1 MGTVRTMARVSL
13 LLSALILV
21 TGTLSD
27 PSSAFAQGGKKRVKK
42 KKSPPPSSASASPA
56 ADAAPAR
63 PAGQDQLDAALAH
76 FKEERYSL
84 AAVSLHDVAS
94 MDGASTEVRE
104 AARYNLAKALYRM
117 ELHHSALEYFAELL
131 EAGPSSRYYRS
142 ALEWSLFVAR
152 KVVAEDRVLDL
163 IARHTDGNFPDA
175 YKNEF
180 KYLLAKYH
188 YLKGHAI
195 ESGAE
200 IGKLGETR
208 VEETVT
214 GGVSLKGDI
223 FDDASGADDSKKDD
237 SVGLKKGS
245 KGGFSLDEDIFG
257 DEKPKEEAPKPEVV
271 VPSTGGELAA
281 KEHFELANRYV
292 LQVEGESPFAAQ
304 AKFLEG
310 VLLYHS
316 GRDNEA
322 LDALKAVVRLT
333 KDAESKEDL
342 KLRQLAFFQLA
353 RTHFGAKQPSFSIFY
368 YDKIERFTYAW
379 LEALYEASWAE
390 FRLGNYEKA
399 LGNLLT
405 LHSPFFEDQYFPE
418 SRILKAVVYY
428 ENCRYKEANDILQAF
443 KTRYEPVLKEL
454 QELAQSSGSTGKYY
468 ESLKNLESS
477 DIAQVGGA
485 EKAKIIARILA
496 IALGDRELKKLDRS
510 YKEVEAELRSYD
522 AQGDAFARSRL
533 REVLDKS
540 IGDVLAS
547 LEKDASKAVKR
558 KIEQESRLIKTLI
571 TQAIRIEIETAR
583 AEQERIESKLRDVE
597 TAPARR
603 SREFVEWADD
613 EKLVWPFEEEYWRDE
628 LGTYELTLAQTCQ

>member
-1 MGTVRTMARVSL
+1 MLNMARVAWFGALVMLVASISVVPA
-13 LLSALILV
+13 SAE
-21 TGTLSD
+21 G
-27 PSSAFAQGGKKRVKK
+27 K
-42 KKSPPPSSASASPA
+42 KKSKKRSSAPKSASSAAPSASAPSA
-56 ADAAPAR
+56 APSVAAGQEQFDAAI
-63 PAGQDQLDAALAH
+63 AH
-76 FKEERYSL
+76 FKDERYPL
-84 AAVSLHDVAS
+84 AAVSLYDVAS
-94 MDGASTEVRE
+94 MDNASPEVRE

-131 EAGPSSRYYRS
+131 KGGAGGKYYRS
-142 ALEWSLFVAR
+142 SLEWSLFVAR
-152 KVVAEDRVLDL
+152 KVVAEDRVLEL
-163 IARHTDGNFPDA
+163 IAKHTDGHFPDA

-223 FDDASGADDSKKDD
+223 FDDGALEQKAEETPE
-237 SVGLKKGS
+237 LKKGS
-245 KGGFSLDEDIFG
+245 KGGFSLDEDIFS
-257 DEKPKEEAPKPEVV
+257 DDPKPKPDADKPV
-271 VPSTGGELAA
+271 VPPEPSTPGGDLAA
-281 KEHFELANRYV
+281 KEHFELASRYV
-292 LQVEGESPFAAQ
+292 LQVDPESPFAAQ

-310 VLLYHS
+310 ILLFHD
-316 GRDNEA
+316 GRDNDS
-322 LDALKAVVRLT
+322 LDALKAVVRL
-333 KDAESKEDL
+333 SKEGEPGEDP

-379 LEALYEASWAE
+379 LEALYESSWAE

-428 ENCRYKEANDILQAF
+428 ENCRYKEATELLRRF
-443 KTRYEPVLKEL
+443 KERFEPVLKEL
-454 QELAQSSGSTGKYY
+454 QELSVASGSTGKYY
-468 ESLKNLESS
+468 ESLKNLESP
-477 DIAQVGGA
+477 DVAREGGE
-485 EKAKIIARILA
+485 EKARIVARILA
-496 IALGDRELKKLDRS
+496 IALADRELKKLDRS
-510 YKEVEAELRSYD
+510 YKEVQGELSSYD
-522 AQGDAFARSRL
+522 AQGEAFARSRL
-533 REVLDKS
+533 REVLDRS
-540 IGDVLAS
+540 VGEVLAS
-547 LEKDASKAVKR
+547 IEKDASKAVKR
-558 KIEQESRLIKTLI
+558 KLERESRLIKTLI

-597 TAPARR
+597 TAPAQR

-628 LGTYELTLAQTCQ
+628 LGTYELTLAQTCR

>member
-1 MGTVRTMARVSL
+1 MRTHARLSSL
-13 LLSALILV
+13 LAAL
-21 TGTLSD
+21 
-27 PSSAFAQGGKKRVKK
+27 SAFALAATLADPGSALAQGKRKSK
-42 KKSPPPSSASASPA
+42 KKSSPAPKAASSATPA
-56 ADAAPAR
+56 GTAAPQRA
-63 PAGQDQLDAALAH
+63 AGQDALDAAMAH

-84 AAVSLHDVAS
+84 AAASLFEVAS
-94 MDGASTEVRE
+94 MEDAAPEVRE
-104 AARYNLAKALYRM
+104 AARYNLAKSLYRLQ
-117 ELHHSALEYFAELL
+117 LHHSALEYFGELL
-131 EAGPSSRYYRS
+131 AAGPSGRYYRS

-163 IARHTDGNFPDA
+163 IARHTDGQFPDT
-175 YKNEF
+175 YKDEF

-223 FDDASGADDSKKDD
+223 FDDGALEEGVGKDEAPA
-237 SVGLKKGS
+237 LKKSG
-245 KGGFSLDEDIFG
+245 KGGFSLDEDIFA
-257 DEKPKEEAPKPEVV
+257 DEKPKEDPAKPI
-271 VPSTGGELAA
+271 VPPPAKPGESLAA

-292 LQVEGESPFAAQ
+292 IQVSADSDFAAP

-310 VLLYHS
+310 VLLYHA

-333 KDAESKEDL
+333 KDAETRSEL

-428 ENCRYKEANDILQAF
+428 ENCRYKEANEILQTF
-443 KTRYEPVLKEL
+443 KARYEPVLKEL

-468 ESLKNLESS
+468 ESLKNLESA
-477 DIAQVGGA
+477 DLVQVGGA
-485 EKAKIIARILA
+485 EKAKIVARILA
-496 IALGDRELKKLDRS
+496 IALGDPELKKLDSS
-510 YKEVEAELRSYD
+510 YKEVQGELASYD

-533 REVLDKS
+533 REVLDRRV
-540 IGDVLAS
+540 GEVLGS

-558 KIEQESRLIKTLI
+558 KIEAESRLIKTLI

-603 SREFVEWADD
+603 AREFVEWADD